1 MKLRYRFLLLSLV
14 LMSYA
19 SGVAAPQFVSFTSG
33 DYCLNKTFPV
43 LVYMDSN
50 DQKGVARAAR
60 DLTTDINKV
69 TGFPSEVTSKEDA
82 PVVVG
87 TIGHSKVIDRLV
99 KQGIINKKELQGKRE
114 KYIITSVGDQ
124 LVIAGSDRRGTIY
137 GIYELSRQIG
147 VSPWYDWADVPVEA
161 HDQIFIK
168 RGTYTDGEPAVR
180 YRGIFLNDEA
190 PCLTS
195 WVKYTYGTNYGD
207 HRFYERVCE
216 LLLRLKGNFLWP
228 AMWSWAFYADDPENS
243 RIADEMGIVVGT
255 SHHEPMARNHQEYAR
270 KRQEWGPWNYRTN
283 KEKLDQFFREGME
296 RRQGTEDVVTIGMR
310 GDGDEAMSAEADTR
324 LLEDVVKNQRRI
336 IEQVTKRPAKETP
349 QVWALYKEVM
359 DYYDAGMKVPDDV
372 IFLLC
377 DDNWGNVRRVPMTK
391 KEKEHKG
398 GWGLYYHVDYVGAP
412 RNSKWLNV
420 TPVQNMWEQLT
431 LASQYGIDQMWI
443 LNVGDLKPMEYP
455 IQLFLD
461 MAWNP
466 KSAAS
471 IADNADGVPQVDC
484 MPHVRA
490 FCRACF
496 GEEQADE
503 AARLLNR
510 VSKLNGRS
518 TAEMLD
524 ATTYALDEWAG
535 VVADYAELETA
546 VLNQFLSLKANQR
559 DAYRQLILFPI
570 QAMGNIYRLYQAVA
584 MNRQLYKEK
593 NPDCNIW
600 ADRAEQAFRRD
611 SVLCAQYNNDIAGG
625 KWNGMMVQKHIGYR
639 SWNDDFGPKDIMPQ
653 VFRINEKAGNNLFA
667 EQDGIVAIEAEH
679 FFDRHDGD
687 GLRWTVIPDMGRTL
701 SGISLQPYNVALKPS
716 GNPTLTYRFSTENA
730 VKGVYVVVKST
741 LDFQNK
747 GGHCFR
753 VTIDGKEPVVC
764 NFNKD
769 LNEKP
774 ENIYSLYYPT
784 VARRVVVANADL
796 QASAGQHTLVIE
808 PLDPAIVF
816 EKVVVDCGG
825 YRPSF
830 LFGQESP
837 RTQE

>member
-1 MKLRYRFLLLSLV
+1 MKLRYRFLLLSFV
-14 LMSYA
+14 LMSYV

-466 KSAAS
+466 KSAAN

-546 VLNQFLSLKANQR
+546 ALNQFLSLKANQH

-653 VFRINEKAGNNLFA
+653 VFRIDENTGNNLFA